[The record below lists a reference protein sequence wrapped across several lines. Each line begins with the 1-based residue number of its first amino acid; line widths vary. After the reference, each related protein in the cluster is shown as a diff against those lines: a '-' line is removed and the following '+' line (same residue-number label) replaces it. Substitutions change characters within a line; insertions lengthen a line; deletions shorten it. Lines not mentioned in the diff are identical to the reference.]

1 VGSDAAIGWEA
12 AAVTGNLQRF
22 KVDPRAGFLAPGERR
37 VLGWLRLTQPAE
49 VVGAEVVG
57 EQLSR

>member
-1 VGSDAAIGWEA
+1 LGWEVA
-12 AAVTGNLQRF
+12 PPAGDAVRF
-22 KVDPRAGFLAPGERR
+22 TVDPRAGFLAPGERR

-49 VVGAEVVG
+49 RLTAEVVG